1 MAMIFSLHQRVFN
14 SAHMVAPLACDPLK
28 PWSSLQVTAR
38 RLQESVP
45 KQAVTPE
52 AAEQKTFLSFLVTF
66 KVARSPRFQW
76 KIPRN
81 PAKEKQRRMKNGQSR
96 EKNTLMEVKLTGVQR
111 SKSTTVLL
119 QL

>member
-1 MAMIFSLHQRVFN
+1 MAMIFSLHKRVFN

-52 AAEQKTFLSFLVTF
+52 AGADVFFELFGHLQSGKKS
-66 KVARSPRFQW
+66 KVSMENSKKSCEGKATQD
-76 KIPRN
+76 
-81 PAKEKQRRMKNGQSR
+81 EKWS
-96 EKNTLMEVKLTGVQR
+96 E
-111 SKSTTVLL
+111 
-119 QL
+119 